1 MKNLSLPIAAGL
13 AALFTGCASGPK
25 FSESGDAALKPP
37 PGQALVFL
45 LRTPNFVDS
54 ATTYNLGLNGKPLT
68 TMPNGGYH
76 VFTHA
81 PGTMR
86 FSCAVFGEGPEIF
99 RADAQADT
107 IHYLKFAFSQ
117 IEELPPA
124 KGHEAVARCR
134 RITPEKT
141 VPHFSPPVTPAQPS
155 EPPVASTQSV
165 ATPPMDWR
173 QDFGALV
180 TKLTA
185 LAPRTRG
192 QIGDAHTEEFKEQ
205 AVTWKLSFKEAKQDG
220 GKLKLTFDLEP
231 FGIRQKFF
239 SGHPVMAGFEA
250 AAGSADDWK
259 AIKPGSSVNISATL
273 KKVFF
278 FQMTPGNSTQ
288 AYDVAMVSVEDVIIV
303 RDR

>member
-1 MKNLSLPIAAGL
+1 MKPIILASLAMITL
-13 AALFTGCASGPK
+13 LFVGCASGPK
-25 FSESGDAALKPP
+25 FAASGDAALKPP
-37 PGQALVFL
+37 TGQALVFL

-54 ATTYNLGLNGKPLT
+54 ATTYNLGLNGKPLI

-76 VFTHA
+76 VFTHD
-81 PGTMR
+81 PGTMK

-99 RADAQADT
+99 RTDAQADT

-124 KGHEAVARCR
+124 KGQAAVARCR
-134 RITPEKT
+134 KISMEKT
-141 VPHFSPPVTPAQPS
+141 VPHFLAPVTSSQPSQPSVALAQPAAA
-155 EPPVASTQSV
+155 PT
-165 ATPPMDWR
+165 TDWR

-185 LAPRTRG
+185 LAPRGRG
-192 QIGDAHTEEFKEQ
+192 QAGDALTQEFKEQ

-220 GKLKLTFDLEP
+220 DKLKLTFDLEP
-231 FGIRQKFF
+231 FGIRQQFF
-239 SGHPVMAGFEA
+239 SGQPVMAGFEA

-259 AIKPGSSVNISATL
+259 AIKPGTSVNISATL

-278 FQMTPGNSTQ
+278 FQMTPGNSTRT
-288 AYDVAMVSVEDVIIV
+288 YDAAMVSVEDAKIV

>member
-1 MKNLSLPIAAGL
+1 MRHITLASLAMF
-13 AALFTGCASGPK
+13 ALMSAGCASGPT

-76 VFTHA
+76 VFTHT
-81 PGTMR
+81 PGTMK
-86 FSCAVFGEGPEIF
+86 FSCAVFGDGPEIF
-99 RADAQADT
+99 RTDAQADT
-107 IHYLKFAFSQ
+107 VHYLKFAFSQ

-124 KGHEAVARCR
+124 KGQEAVARCR
-134 RITPEKT
+134 RIDPGNS
-141 VPHFSPPVTPAQPS
+141 VPHFSSAVTTTRRP
-155 EPPVASTQSV
+155 EPTVASVQPM
-165 ATPPMDWR
+165 TPPNTDWR

-180 TKLTA
+180 TKLVA
-185 LAPRTRG
+185 LAPQTRG
-192 QIGDAHTEEFKEQ
+192 QVGDAHTEEFKEQ
-205 AVTWKLSFKEAKQDG
+205 AVSWKLSFKEAKQDA

-231 FGIRQKFF
+231 FGIRQQFF
-239 SGHPVMAGFEA
+239 SGHPVLAGFEA
-250 AAGSADDWK
+250 AAGTADDWK

-273 KKVFF
+273 KKVIF
-278 FQMTPGNSTQ
+278 FQMTPGNSTR
-288 AYDVAMVSVEDVIIV
+288 AYDAAMVSVEDVKIV